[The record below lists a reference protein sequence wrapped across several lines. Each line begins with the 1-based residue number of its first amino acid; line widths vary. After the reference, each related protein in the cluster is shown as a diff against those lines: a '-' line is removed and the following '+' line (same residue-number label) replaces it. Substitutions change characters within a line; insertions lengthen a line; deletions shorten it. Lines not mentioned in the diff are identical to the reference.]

1 MAFFD
6 FLKPKKLDLDSR
18 LSEIRIKLFPNG
30 QKDLDKVTD
39 ELLFILD
46 NKITREVAE
55 NIALKSVA
63 ISRIVKVFTIKRLKQ
78 HYSGYCLAY
87 FTDKQIEEFHGYLA
101 FLAFASNLYGKSP
114 SQLEKK
120 GEAWVLPR

>member
-6 FLKPKKLDLDSR
+6 FFKPKKLDLDSR

-30 QKDLDKVTD
+30 QKDVDKVTD

-63 ISRIVKVFTIKRLKQ
+63 TSRIVKEFTIKRLKQ
-78 HYSGYCLAY
+78 HYSGYCLEY
-87 FTDKQIEEFHGYLA
+87 FSDKQIEEFHGYLA
-101 FLAFASNLYGKSP
+101 FLGYAYSFYGKSP
-114 SQLEKK
+114 SDVVKK
-120 GEAWVLPR
+120 GDIWII